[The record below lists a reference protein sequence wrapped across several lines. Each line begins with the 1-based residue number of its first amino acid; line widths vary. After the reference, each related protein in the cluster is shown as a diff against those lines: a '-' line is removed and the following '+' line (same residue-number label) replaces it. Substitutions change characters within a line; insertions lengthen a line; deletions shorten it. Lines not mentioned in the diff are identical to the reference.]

1 MLLGTRGL
9 RHCLTPS
16 SARVWGSVKGKQR
29 RACLTT
35 PFLDTFLCTCVGEC
49 KRMYTLV
56 TACVKRKHCR
66 ACLTT
71 PFSDTFLCTCV
82 GKCQGKTKMSVPDH
96 TIFGHL
102 PLHVS
107 THTYVCA
114 CLYLSNVNTLA
125 VFIVAHNSVFIRT
138 QCLCLS
144 NITHTHTEHTQ
155 THTHMGQVVMPFSSH

>member
-1 MLLGTRGL
+1 LALQTRTPVIEHQGVEEGGAGPMNPHTAHLSSNTRVSKKVVLAL
-9 RHCLTPS
+9 RM
-16 SARVWGSVKGKQR
+16 SAWSMMGAAEAANAFRYT
-29 RACLTT
+29 RATT
-35 PFLDTFLCTCVGEC
+35 L
-49 KRMYTLV
+49 
-56 TACVKRKHCR
+56 
-66 ACLTT
+66 
-71 PFSDTFLCTCV
+71 SDTFLCTCV